1 MLHAI
6 FLLDTKSGIEYLSKQ
21 FYEEKPED
29 ETIIDPTLIAGFLN
43 AIFSFSREARIGRLS
58 EVQAEDLTFVY
69 RVDQDGQVLIVALVD
84 SDTDKNLLNNI
95 LSSLASHF
103 RECYPTIGEQWAYDQ
118 SFFTGFEGFLDKI
131 FYKEA
136 TEFLVEDYP
145 EKLVA
150 RVLNLYPLYS
160 LNTIEEL
167 GVSTGI
173 LIHEKEGNTDLNKE
187 LSQFSVS
194 EVSKEKDK
202 VELIMCPFCRG
213 KKSRKPMCRFVTGFI
228 KGFLNL
234 PENAVKE
241 THCFACGDD
250 VCAFKITV

>member
-1 MLHAI
+1 M
-6 FLLDTKSGIEYLSKQ
+6 
-21 FYEEKPED
+21 
-29 ETIIDPTLIAGFLN
+29 
-43 AIFSFSREARIGRLS
+43 
-58 EVQAEDLTFVY
+58 
-69 RVDQDGQVLIVALVD
+69 
-84 SDTDKNLLNNI
+84 
-95 LSSLASHF
+95 
-103 RECYPTIGEQWAYDQ
+103 
-118 SFFTGFEGFLDKI
+118 GFEGFLDQI

-136 TEFLVEDYP
+136 TEFLLEDYP
-145 EKLVA
+145 EKLVV
-150 RVLNLYPLYS
+150 RVLRLYSLYS

-167 GVSTGI
+167 GASIGTSI
-173 LIHEKEGNTDLNKE
+173 KKKEGKTDLNKE

-241 THCFACGDD
+241 THCFACGDF
-250 VCAFKITV
+250 VCAFKIDV